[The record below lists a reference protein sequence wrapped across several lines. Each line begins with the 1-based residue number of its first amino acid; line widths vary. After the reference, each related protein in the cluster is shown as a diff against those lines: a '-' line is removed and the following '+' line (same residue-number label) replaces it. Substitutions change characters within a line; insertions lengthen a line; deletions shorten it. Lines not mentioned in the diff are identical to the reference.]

1 MAMPTTGALLI
12 NPRKRRRPTKRKPT
26 KRKNT
31 RRVRKATGRTTAAKR
46 STAAKKAA
54 ATRRRN
60 AAARSRAAKKAAAT
74 RRRNGTKTG
83 MRRRTARKAYAKRR
97 TNGTKTGM
105 RRRTARK
112 AYAKRR
118 PVRKAARRNPRRKNP
133 NMITGLSQSV
143 KGIPVIGGFASD
155 AVALGI
161 PALFG
166 AISIEPVM
174 MGLKFG
180 GQYIPAPLQK
190 MSFTIGG
197 LVMGALV
204 KNLKFIGTPELRKQ
218 FAVAV
223 ATAGGAVDYYRWKTG
238 QGTVTAMAA
247 AEKAGWGELEI
258 ESLEEL
264 DGLGELELAVD
275 GWGELEIAEDMDGF
289 GDLEL
294 AVDGFGDYDED
305 DLDGWAGWG
314 AVESDYEDED
324 DDDELDGFGDISLAD
339 AEVSGD
345 DMSEDEIGV
354 FLGAP
359 MARAYLRR
367 SVSMA
372 PSIANVAPRIGL
384 RASTRGAQ
392 RQTQYY
398 YRPGDLRYTGRHS
411 QSAGTFGGRWFW
423 LIKVIGYQKARQ
435 VAMLPVTQRKAYIAR
450 LRTSASRV
458 HQLRMARST
467 GQHSSPMYAT
477 A

>member
-12 NPRKRRRPTKRKPT
+12 NPRKRRRKTTRKRKT
-26 KRKNT
+26 TSRRRRNT
-31 RRVRKATGRTTAAKR
+31 SSARR

-60 AAARSRAAKKAAAT
+60 AAARSRAAKRAAAT
-74 RRRNGTKTG
+74 RRRNGTHKGQTRKTARRAY
-83 MRRRTARKAYAKRR
+83 MKRRRNTRKGQVRKTARRAYA
-97 TNGTKTGM
+97 
-105 RRRTARK
+105 RRRNTRKGQVRKTARR
-112 AYAKRR
+112 AYTR
-118 PVRKAARRNPRRKNP
+118 RRNPNVLA
-133 NMITGLSQSV
+133 GLQQSV
-143 KGIPVIGGFASD
+143 KRIPVIGGAASD
-155 AVALGI
+155 AVGLGI

-197 LVMGALV
+197 MVMGALI
-204 KNLKFIGTPELRKQ
+204 KNMKFLGTPELRKQ

-275 GWGELEIAEDMDGF
+275 GWGDLEIAEDMSGF

-294 AVDGFGDYDED
+294 AVDGFGDYDDED
-305 DLDGWAGWG
+305 DFDGWAGWDALETG
-314 AVESDYEDED
+314 D
-324 DDDELDGFGDISLAD
+324 DDDDDMDGFGDVSLAD

-345 DMSEDEIGV
+345 DMSAEEIGA
-354 FLGAP
+354 FYAAP
-359 MARAYLRR
+359 MQQTFRRRMFMVSAPKTTLQMAR
-367 SVSMA
+367 
-372 PSIANVAPRIGL
+372 PRMGL
-384 RASTRGAQ
+384 RAHSGAQ
-392 RQTQYY
+392 RPTQYY
-398 YRPGDLRYTGRHS
+398 YRPGDLTYTGRHS
-411 QSAGTFGGRWFW
+411 RHAGTKGGRWFW
-423 LIKVIGYQKARQ
+423 LIKVIGYQKTRQ
-435 VAMLPVTQRKAYIAR
+435 VAALPAAQRREYIAR
-450 LRTSASRV
+450 LRASATRV
-458 HQLRMARST
+458 HNLRMSRST
-467 GQHSSPMYAT
+467 GVQSSPMYAT